1 LLPPSLPTIARSRLE
16 EIEHAFAEQAEQH
29 LADEPA
35 AAADYAAE
43 RDRCTHSFRAF
54 VRAAWRHVEPRPLV
68 WGWHL
73 EAMIEALESVTRGQ
87 IRRLVI
93 NVPPGS
99 SKTLLVQVLWP
110 AWEWI
115 CDQHPRSDAF
125 PDGYRPDLK
134 YIFATY
140 SDKLALDKSLKCRR
154 LVESVWYQT
163 LFAERWS
170 RDPVQWSASKFQ
182 NDRGGW
188 RLATSVGGQGTGQHA
203 DRKVVDDPLKPQ
215 DVLGGSQRAHKVA
228 LENAWTW
235 WTQTMSTRNTGAET
249 AEIVIMQRLH
259 HMDLAGRL
267 IAAGGYEVLC
277 IPQQYE
283 PQHPF
288 QRPLVL
294 ERDEDGEPVRVW
306 HDPRSEVGELM
317 CPERFSAAECAKRK
331 RDLGDQGYAAQEQ
344 QRPSPAA
351 GGIYKRA
358 DFQFWTIRPHGGIWM
373 MSCDCTFK
381 DVNTAD
387 YVVLQ
392 VWCALGANF
401 YLIDQ
406 VRERL
411 DVLATCQAITT
422 LRAKWRDIGTVLVED
437 KANGPAVIT
446 ILKNTVPGIQPVT
459 PEGGKES
466 RANATASYH
475 RAGNV
480 HLPDPS
486 IAPWVHDY
494 IEEHTSF
501 PFAAHDDQVDAQ
513 SQALTHLASQ
523 VTQFEKMLA
532 TMRQLGVS

>member
-1 LLPPSLPTIARSRLE
+1 MARSRQRE
-16 EIEHAFAEQAEQH
+16 VERAFEQQQDEQQV
-29 LADEPA
+29 DEQPVGP
-35 AAADYAAE
+35 DYSAE
-43 RDRCTHSFRAF
+43 RDRCTRSFKAF

-73 EAMIEALESVTRGQ
+73 EAMIDALEAVTRGHL
-87 IRRLVI
+87 RRLVI

-115 CDQHPRSDAF
+115 CDQHPRTASC
-125 PDGYRPDLK
+125 PDGYRPDIK

-140 SDKLALDKSLKCRR
+140 AEKLALDKSLKCRK

-170 RDPVQWSASKFQ
+170 RDVVQWSASKFQ
-182 NDRGGW
+182 NDQGGW

-215 DVLGGSQRAHKVA
+215 EVLGGSMKAHKIA
-228 LENAWTW
+228 LDNAWTW
-235 WTQTMSTRNTGAET
+235 WTQTMSTRNTGPET

-259 HMDLAGRL
+259 HLDLAGRL
-267 IAAGGYEVLC
+267 LAAGGYEVLC

-283 PQHPF
+283 PNHPF
-288 QRPLVL
+288 QKPLVL
-294 ERDEDGEPVRVW
+294 ERAADGTPLRVW
-306 HDPRSEVGELM
+306 HDPRTEAGELM
-317 CPERFSAAECAKRK
+317 CPERFNDAECQKRK
-331 RDLGDQGYAAQEQ
+331 NDLGDQGYAAQEQ
-344 QRPSPAA
+344 QRPTPAS

-358 DFQFWTIRPHGGIWM
+358 HFKFWTVRPNAGIWI
-373 MSCDCTFK
+373 MSVDCTFK
-381 DVNTAD
+381 DISSSD

-392 VWCALGANF
+392 VWCAVGSDF

-406 VRERL
+406 VRDRL
-411 DVLATCQAITT
+411 DVLATCQAIAT
-422 LRAKWRDIGTVLVED
+422 LRAKWGQVGSILIED
-437 KANGPAVIT
+437 KANGPAVMT
-446 ILKNTVPGIQPVT
+446 IMGPKVPGMIAVN

-466 RANATASYH
+466 RANATASFH

-480 HLPDPS
+480 HLPDP
-486 IAPWVHDY
+486 ARHPWVHDY

-501 PFAAHDDQVDAQ
+501 PFGPHDDQVDGQ
-513 SQALTHLASQ
+513 SQALTHLASE
-523 VTQFEKMLA
+523 VTQYEALLK
-532 TMRQLGVS
+532 TMQQLGV